1 MPKRPIR
8 VDDLFDINLLS
19 DPQISPDGKTIAFV
33 QTTPDYDNDK
43 YHSHIWLV
51 PADGSTPPKQFT
63 FGDGKDRAP
72 RWSPDGKWI
81 AFLSDRHAEKKE
93 ALYLI
98 SISGGEAI
106 RLTEDAVKP
115 SAAVWSPDG
124 TMIAYT
130 AKVVTKEAKAANGVR
145 DESDVKSYTRL
156 NYKFDGEGFWDYGWR
171 QVFVVQA
178 PTLIPPPRSGGGTK
192 RGGRQLTRGNFNHS
206 DPAWSPDSK
215 TIVFSAN
222 RTASADQT
230 NITDLW
236 MVSAKGGAL
245 KRLTRSKGPTRAPTF
260 SRDGKWIAFVGH
272 ANEHKRVTQL
282 GLYLMPARGGSARK
296 ITAGLDRGYDN
307 SILSDLRA
315 ADEGAV
321 HAPFWSRDG
330 KTLYFLATDGGNSHI
345 FAAPIKD
352 GKVRDVT
359 RGNHQIYQFSYSPD
373 ADRFALALSDAL
385 HPNDLYTCSASGQLK
400 RLTNLN
406 PHIADLQLS
415 MPERFS
421 VQREEGWTVE
431 CWMLKPSG
439 WKRGRKYPALLEIH
453 GGPHAAFGN
462 TFFHEMQLLCA
473 NGFAV
478 IFTNPRGSSGYGQEF
493 VKAVCKDWGGGD
505 YRDLMAALDG
515 ALERFPWIDAKR
527 LGVLGG
533 SYGGYMTSWIVTH
546 THRFKAAAAERAL
559 NNWYSFSGTSDIG
572 AYFASDSEVGGEI
585 WDNAQEYLA
594 HSPIAHAANCK
605 TPTLILHSEK
615 DFRCPIEQA
624 EQFYVALKK
633 LGVPTEL
640 VRFPDES
647 HNLSR
652 SGKPKH
658 RKERLERMVAWFKK
672 YV

>member
-8 VDDLFDINLLS
+8 VDDLFSIKLLS
-19 DPQISPDGKTIAFV
+19 DPQISPDGKTIAFA
-33 QTTPDYDNDK
+33 QTTLDYGNDK

-51 PADGSTPPKQFT
+51 PVDGSVPPRQFT
-63 FGDGKDRAP
+63 FGDGRDRAP
-72 RWSPDGKWI
+72 RWSPNGKWI
-81 AFLSDRHAEKKE
+81 AFLSDRHEEKKD

-115 SAAVWSPDG
+115 SAAAWSPDG

-130 AKVVTKEAKAANGVR
+130 AKVVTKEAKAANGAHN
-145 DESDVKSYTRL
+145 ESDVKSYTRL

-171 QVFVVQA
+171 QIFVT
-178 PTLIPPPRSGGGTK
+178 PTPIPPPRNGGGTK
-192 RGGRQLTRGNFNHS
+192 GGSRQLTRGNFNHF

-215 TIVFSAN
+215 TIAFSAN
-222 RTASADQT
+222 RTANADET

-236 MVSAKGGAL
+236 MVSAKGGAF
-245 KRLTRSKGPTRAPTF
+245 KRLTRSKGPMRAPTF
-260 SRDGKWIAFVGH
+260 SRDGKWVAFVGH
-272 ANEHKRVTQL
+272 ANEYNRVTQP
-282 GLYLMPARGGSARK
+282 GVYVMPARRGSARK
-296 ITAGLDRGYDN
+296 ITAGFDRGYD
-307 SILSDLRA
+307 STILSDLRA
-315 ADEGAV
+315 AEEGAV
-321 HAPFWSRDG
+321 PSPFWSGDG
-330 KTLYFLATDGGNSHI
+330 KALYFLATDGGTSHI
-345 FAAPIKD
+345 FAASIKD
-352 GKVRDVT
+352 GKVRNVT
-359 RGNHQIYQFSYSPD
+359 RGDHQIYQFSYSPS

-385 HPNDLYTCSASGQLK
+385 HPNDLYTCRASGQLK
-400 RLTNLN
+400 RLTSLN
-406 PHIADLQLS
+406 PHIADCQLS
-415 MPERFS
+415 KPERFS
-421 VQREEGWTVE
+421 VQREDSGTVE
-431 CWMLKPSG
+431 CWMLKPIG
-439 WKRGRKYPALLEIH
+439 WKPGRKYPVLLEIH

-478 IFTNPRGSSGYGQEF
+478 IFTNPRGSSGYGQDF
-493 VKAVCKDWGGGD
+493 LKAVCKDWGGGD
-505 YRDLMAALDG
+505 YRDLMAAMDG
-515 ALERFPWIDAKR
+515 ALKRFPWIDAKR

-546 THRFKAAAAERAL
+546 TDRFKAAISERAL

-572 AYFASDSEVGGEI
+572 VYFASDSEVGGEI

-594 HSPIAHAANCK
+594 HSPIAHVANCK

-624 EQFYVALKK
+624 EQFYIALKK

-640 VRFPDES
+640 VRFPEES

-652 SGKPKH
+652 NGKPKH
-658 RKERLERMVAWFKK
+658 RKERLERMIEWFKQYLK
-672 YV
+672 